1 MSKKLTTKHLEF
13 KHIPMVSKGWT
24 DGNKAM
30 IVMHGL
36 GDSLDSYVEIT
47 KEINVTG
54 LHYLLVNA
62 PMPYFFGHSWYDI
75 PPGNPHKGI
84 VKSTE
89 IILKIIAELKDQ
101 DFESRDIFVL
111 GFSQGGCI
119 ALETYY
125 QLEESLGGIIALSPR
140 MYEDRMPNELNE
152 FQKQTP
158 IFSAHGHFDQAIPF
172 QETKS
177 RIQKLAALSADIV
190 FKEYE
195 MEHTID
201 YYEIM
206 DLREWLNEYL

>member
-1 MSKKLTTKHLEF
+1 MNDSVTTKYLEF

-62 PMPYFFGHSWYDI
+62 PTPYLYGHSWYDLQ
-75 PPGNPHKGI
+75 PGNPHKGI
-84 VKSTE
+84 IRSSQ
-89 IILKIIAELKDQ
+89 IILNIITELKQ
-101 DFESRDIFVL
+101 QGFESSDIFL
-111 GFSQGGCI
+111 FGFSQGGCI
-119 ALETYY
+119 ALETFY
-125 QLEESLGGIIALSPR
+125 QLEEKLGGIIALSPR
-140 MYEDRMPNELNE
+140 MYEERMPNELNE
-152 FQKQTP
+152 FQKKTP
-158 IFSAHGHFDQAIPF
+158 IFSAHGHYDQAIPF
-172 QETKS
+172 LETKS
-177 RIQKLAALSADIV
+177 CVQKLMSLDAEIV

-206 DLREWLNEYL
+206 DLRVWLNEYL